1 MADLAFIGQGSPF
14 LKRSQEMEDM
24 RFLFSSPGEGGSKFF
39 LCNHCFEGLYAKSG
53 SFHRGH
59 MRHGSPGLLQGKA
72 VWGKT
77 RPRPCLHRLV

>member
-53 SFHRGH
+53 SFQ
-59 MRHGSPGLLQGKA
+59 GSHEA
-72 VWGKT
+72 WH
-77 RPRPCLHRLV
+77 PRPAPREGSVG

>member
-39 LCNHCFEGLYAKSG
+39 LCNYCFEGLYAKSG

-59 MRHGSPGLLQGKA
+59 EAWQ
-72 VWGKT
+72 
-77 RPRPCLHRLV
+77 PRPAPGEGSVG